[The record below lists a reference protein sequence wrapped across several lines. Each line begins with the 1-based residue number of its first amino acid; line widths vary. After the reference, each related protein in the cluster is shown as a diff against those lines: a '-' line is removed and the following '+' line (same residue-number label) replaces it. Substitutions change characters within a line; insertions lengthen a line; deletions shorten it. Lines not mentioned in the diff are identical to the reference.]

1 MVKHRTTGLSRLTT
15 KIVMAA
21 ALIAALVLTGAATT
35 GKSNGKTPDRQT
47 ETKENKT
54 AEEKIES
61 VKPEKPNPAKEKL
74 ELFLAQGEIPVEKM
88 YVGTAGM
95 TALNPRC
102 IDYSELVMAT
112 PSYRELKERKLA
124 PSSGAY
130 WLLISQGSDTAWRE
144 INKYAKKQSIT
155 LITDRENL
163 VKLLKK
169 QERFKDNTA
178 EELIGW
184 FDITDQISEKIKN
197 LKK

>member
-1 MVKHRTTGLSRLTT
+1 
-15 KIVMAA
+15 MAA

-35 GKSNGKTPDRQT
+35 GKSNGKTPDRQI
-47 ETKENKT
+47 EVKENKT
-54 AEEKIES
+54 AEEKAEEKVES
-61 VKPEKPNPAKEKL
+61 VEPEKPNPAKEKL
-74 ELFLAQGEIPVEKM
+74 ELFLAQGEIPIEKM

-95 TALNPRC
+95 TAVNPRC

-130 WLLISQGSDTAWRE
+130 WLLISQGSDIAWRE
-144 INKYAKKQSIT
+144 VNKYAKKQGIT